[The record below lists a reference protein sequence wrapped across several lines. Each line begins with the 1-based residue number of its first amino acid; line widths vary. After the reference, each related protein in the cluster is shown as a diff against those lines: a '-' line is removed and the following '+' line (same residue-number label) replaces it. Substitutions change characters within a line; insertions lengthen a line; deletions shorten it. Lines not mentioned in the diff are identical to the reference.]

1 MCHQPA
7 QGGSLNQITTTL
19 WLMRKVLGKKKQKT
33 KYLILPLIL
42 FQSPSYTA
50 TIGLKQKVV
59 PSSLIA
65 QGSVTLTI
73 KIKPQS
79 KTQINFLFQPYLKNQ
94 TKHNYC

>member
-1 MCHQPA
+1 
-7 QGGSLNQITTTL
+7 
-19 WLMRKVLGKKKQKT
+19 MRKKLGKKQNKIFNLTTYFVSIPKLYNHSRTKT
-33 KYLILPLIL
+33 
-42 FQSPSYTA
+42 
-50 TIGLKQKVV
+50 KVV

-73 KIKPQS
+73 KIKPQL